1 MGWDSRPGLISVA
14 PPWVALAGSF
24 LPALASWTV
33 KWGYSHPGRGLAQG
47 GRAGVSSGSLGIGVQ
62 KRSST
67 AGVVSRDLEFGLCD
81 LRQVAFPL

>member
-24 LPALASWTV
+24 LPALASWTI

-47 GRAGVSSGSLGIGVQ
+47 GRAGMSSGSLGIGVR
-62 KRSST
+62 KRSSYGGG
-67 AGVVSRDLEFGLCD
+67 GVQGFG
-81 LRQVAFPL
+81 VWPV